1 MAPGLFHSPRADAPR
16 PIRVRPVDPRAFGAE
31 TSVLGVELAN
41 RVGRRFAKTHPGIR
55 FNTLNYGERFPGNEK
70 VRFEPNVGAAVADLR
85 RVNLISPAYFR
96 KSVAW

>member
-1 MAPGLFHSPRADAPR
+1 M
-16 PIRVRPVDPRAFGAE
+16 
-31 TSVLGVELAN
+31 LGVELAH